1 MSGGGAILQEGSY
14 FCVGKVISLEKAM
27 APHSSTLPRKSHG
40 WRSLVS
46 CSPWGHYKS
55 DTTERLHFH
64 FPLSCIGEGNGNP
77 LQCSCL
83 ENSRHGGTWWAAFYG
98 LNRVGHDR
106 GDLAAAPRWFFWSG
120 IQKLLIIWLNREVLD
135 ARHPNYTPNKL
146 FKENCE
152 DVCCKENTRL
162 KAWLC
167 LQQTQKLSS
176 RM

>member
-1 MSGGGAILQEGSY
+1 
-14 FCVGKVISLEKAM
+14 M
-27 APHSSTLPRKSHG
+27 ASHSSTLPRKSHG